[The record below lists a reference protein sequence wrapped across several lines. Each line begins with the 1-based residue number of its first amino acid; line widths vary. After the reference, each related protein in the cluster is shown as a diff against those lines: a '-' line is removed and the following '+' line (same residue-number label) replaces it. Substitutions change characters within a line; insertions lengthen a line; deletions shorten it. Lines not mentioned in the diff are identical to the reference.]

1 MRAPE
6 LPERWYGSL
15 EAVAYQVVEVLE
27 PQEEE
32 VVVLV
37 RLSCEAAPPALVVE
51 EEAPVALQAYDDA

>member
-32 VVVLV
+32 VVV